1 MAITHS
7 VNTQER
13 RPISYLAHQQKQDGA
28 EQSLEEHLFGV
39 AEAAKSFAAKIRLA
53 EQGEMRNEH
62 KERASYARDGSAATC
77 QH

>member
-7 VNTQER
+7 ANAQKRQPVL
-13 RPISYLAHQQKQDGA
+13 YLAHQRKQDRA

-62 KERASYARDGSAATC
+62 EERDSYARDGSVATR